1 MLETALKE
9 FLDFRNGF
17 FIEVG
22 AHDGIFQSNTLSL
35 EKDLGWTGILIE
47 PSISAY
53 LDCVKNRPNSKCINT
68 ALTSF
73 LKYEKKKFA
82 YGDFNSSPMSS
93 IAGIRSGHSIIQNI
107 KDYLKKKFYNQ
118 LVPASTIPMQLIL
131 EKLEINKIDFL
142 SLDVEGFELEVL
154 NGIDFTRYRPKYIL
168 IEVREVHKN
177 NIFKFMEKSHYKLL
191 KNISNFN
198 KKDNPTWDGTHQDY
212 LFLDKK

>member
-1 MLETALKE
+1 MLENALKE
-9 FLDFRNGF
+9 FLNFRNGF

-73 LKYEKKKFA
+73 LNMKKNP

-93 IAGIRSGHSIIQNI
+93 GIYTIGHSIIQNI
-107 KDYLKKKFYNQ
+107 K
-118 LVPASTIPMQLIL
+118 TI
-131 EKLEINKIDFL
+131 
-142 SLDVEGFELEVL
+142 
-154 NGIDFTRYRPKYIL
+154 
-168 IEVREVHKN
+168 
-177 NIFKFMEKSHYKLL
+177 
-191 KNISNFN
+191 
-198 KKDNPTWDGTHQDY
+198 
-212 LFLDKK
+212 